1 MEAVEHLLQLAAE
14 QPVQPWP
21 AAALSGGQGG
31 FAQPPL
37 IQGQL
42 QLAQILAGEFPGPLQ
57 HGDEGRQV
65 FLRAGGIHGQTA
77 FTVPMFDALMIRV
90 IPEWKPERLA

>member
-1 MEAVEHLLQLAAE
+1 MASR
-14 QPVQPWP
+14 PPRR
-21 AAALSGGQGG
+21 SQGG

-57 HGDEGRQV
+57 HGGEGRQV
-65 FLRAGGIHGQTA
+65 FLRACGLPGQTA
-77 FTVPMFDALMIRV
+77 FTVPMFDALMIRA
-90 IPEWKPERLA
+90 IPEWNPERLA